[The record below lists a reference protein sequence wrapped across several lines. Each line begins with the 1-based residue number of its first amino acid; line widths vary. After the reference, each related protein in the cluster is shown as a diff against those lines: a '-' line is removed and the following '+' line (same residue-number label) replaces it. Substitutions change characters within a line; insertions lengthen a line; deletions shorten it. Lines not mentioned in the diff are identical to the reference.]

1 MTRSGAVRL
10 TRRCQSNTVR
20 YRSLAGMTAA
30 GGSLASEPLARGS
43 RPTRA
48 SLRVRVAVLES
59 ASRAGSTARMSG
71 TATSMHAVTASDTG
85 PRRVE
90 EAGIL

>member
-20 YRSLAGMTAA
+20 YRFLSGMAAA
-30 GGSLASEPLARGS
+30 GARVTGEPLARGS

-48 SLRVRVAVLES
+48 SLRVRIAVLES
-59 ASRAGSTARMSG
+59 GSRAGLTARMSG